1 MWGVAS
7 SEPGWIRLLDV
18 VLTAVACDDPQVNEA
33 VQQLLHHEFRLHR
46 GHRPAAV
53 WAPFGIRVGRAS
65 EWEHA
70 LASVVARNAGL
81 IDHDDDWVA
90 LRQRALGAAARG
102 ALTPTDELLVAA
114 GRRWLER
121 IDDPVAA
128 AVLARPTLRRRLL
141 SPLR

>member
-1 MWGVAS
+1 V
-7 SEPGWIRLLDV
+7 
-18 VLTAVACDDPQVNEA
+18 
-33 VQQLLHHEFRLHR
+33 
-46 GHRPAAV
+46 
-53 WAPFGIRVGRAS
+53 
-65 EWEHA
+65 
-70 LASVVARNAGL
+70 ASVVARNAAL

-141 SPLR
+141 